1 MRAGSVGAMKAQIQ
15 AIEGTPVE
23 EQRLIFAGKQLE
35 DEQLLS
41 QYLYHARSQSLCRVV
56 QREFGGCT
64 SH

>member
-41 QYLYHARSQSLCRVV
+41 QYLPRA
-56 QREFGGCT
+56 
-64 SH
+64 